1 MNPKELNCSEQ
12 SIIAEEERMINKE
25 VKKEFYKQYPDMFL
39 ENALDLKLHWY
50 QKVFLR
56 AIIHTNLKRTF
67 FIRKIIS

>member
-1 MNPKELNCSEQ
+1 MDEQ
-12 SIIAEEERMINKE
+12 T
-25 VKKEFYKQYPDMFL
+25 KEFYKQYPDMFL